1 MTSSLFGMTV
11 FASFFVVALPH
22 MLPCPAPRVKFADGE
37 MPDGK
42 RRRRRRPEITETA
55 EGNVV
60 EFNGIED
67 DEIRARA
74 KRECPVPKPGG
85 AVGELLGFKKAPTT
99 ATATAT
105 DENTQPR

>member
-42 RRRRRRPEITETA
+42 RRRRRNPEITATP
-55 EGNVV
+55 EGNIV
-60 EFNGIED
+60 EFNGVEG
-67 DEIRARA
+67 DEIRAKT

-85 AVGELLGFKKAPTT
+85 AVGELLGFKKAPP
-99 ATATAT
+99 TATAT
-105 DENTQPR
+105 DENAQPR